1 MPDDTRQD
9 DSGTATASTA
19 RTAHY
24 GASGKPAYPRR
35 LLAGVALSVLAGLGL
50 LLFLVG
56 INIVLSAFGGVLLAV
71 LLRAAVNGVEAL
83 TGLPDRGAFAIVL
96 LLTLVVIGGSA
107 WVLAPQIAEQA
118 DAIIQELPAALTFVE
133 ERLQTYDWAEQALAP
148 FQRVVETLPQRMGA
162 AFSTTVE
169 WLSYA
174 LVVLFIGLFG
184 ASNPQLYTE
193 GMVGLT
199 PRAYRTRMREMLAAI
214 GYTLRWFLIGQ
225 FLAMVTIGA
234 SVMAILW
241 LFDIPLAL
249 VLGLI
254 VGLLGFIPY
263 LGPLLGAVPV
273 ALIALTQ
280 GVWPLIY
287 VMLAYTIVQLLEGYV
302 LMPIIQHQTVYL
314 PPALTIFIQVL
325 LGAVVGILGFILA
338 TPLAAVGL
346 VLARFYRADVLGDPD
361 VEPTRGV

>member
-1 MPDDTRQD
+1 MADDTRQD
-9 DSGTATASTA
+9 DSGTTAAPAA
-19 RTAHY
+19 RGAHDE
-24 GASGKPAYPRR
+24 GPGEPTYPRR
-35 LLAGVALSVLAGLGL
+35 LLTGVAAAVLTGLAL
-50 LLFLVG
+50 LLFLLG
-56 INIVLSAFGGVLLAV
+56 INVVLSVFGGILLAV
-71 LLRAAVNGVEAL
+71 LLRAGVNGVEAL
-83 TGLPDRGAFAIVL
+83 TGLPDRAALAIVFL
-96 LLTLVVIGGSA
+96 LILIVIGGSA

-118 DAIIQELPAALTFVE
+118 DAIIEELPAALTFVE
-133 ERLQTYDWAEQALAP
+133 ERLQTYEWAEQALTP
-148 FQRVVETLPQRMGA
+148 MQRFVETLPQRMSA
-162 AFSTTVE
+162 AFSTTIE
-169 WLSYA
+169 WLSYL

-184 ASNPQLYTE
+184 AANPKLYTE
-193 GMVGLT
+193 GIVGLT
-199 PRAYRTRMREMLAAI
+199 PLAYRERMREMLAAI
-214 GYTLRWFLIGQ
+214 GYTLRWFLVGQ

-234 SVMAILW
+234 SVMVVLW
-241 LFDIPLAL
+241 LLDIPLAL

-263 LGPLLGAVPV
+263 LGPVIGAVPV

-287 VMLAYTIVQLLEGYV
+287 VMVAYTVVQLLEGYV

-314 PPALTIFIQVL
+314 PPALTIAVQVL

-361 VEPTRGV
+361 AKPIVKG